1 MYVVLQLTSLVSL
14 APAVLPDSSKRV
26 FLSQPCVNMPGLSA
40 EDNLGTL
47 LVFPQ
52 GRLELEQSSRAPG
65 LGMAAGSIL
74 RERVE
79 GRRQLLPRPSRARKM
94 ETLYRAFGWD
104 VLGHSPF
111 TQTMGPR

>member
-47 LVFPQ
+47 LV
-52 GRLELEQSSRAPG
+52 
-65 LGMAAGSIL
+65 
-74 RERVE
+74 
-79 GRRQLLPRPSRARKM
+79 
-94 ETLYRAFGWD
+94 
-104 VLGHSPF
+104 
-111 TQTMGPR
+111 